1 MAPCSTRYFFNDIKD
16 LHLSSLAT
24 LVPEELED
32 LDMCFM
38 QQGVKFTEVWHLMW
52 FFSSTL
58 I

>member
-1 MAPCSTRYFFNDIKD
+1 MRYFFNDIKD